1 MPHGGEATVWVPKSK
16 LSMEELEIEGRGP
29 AALAPG
35 LYLVATPI
43 GSARDVTLRALDI
56 LGGADLLAAE
66 DTRQARKLLDI
77 HGVRRES
84 RTILPYHD
92 HNGAQMRPR
101 LLAAI
106 AEGRSV
112 ALVSDAGTPLVADPG
127 WRLAA
132 EAIAAGL
139 PVTAAPGASAL
150 LAALS
155 VAGLPTDRFLFA
167 GFLPPKQAARRRA
180 LGELAAVPAT
190 LVFYESPR
198 RLAEAL
204 ADMAAALGDRP
215 AAVCRELTKRFEEV
229 RRDGLAAL
237 AAAYEAG
244 PEPRGEIVVV
254 VGPPLAAELDP
265 EALDAALAAALEG
278 GSVRDAAAE
287 VADRLGLPRRQV
299 YARALEL
306 ARDR

>member
-1 MPHGGEATVWVPKSK
+1 MDAEESAAAAGG
-16 LSMEELEIEGRGP
+16 
-29 AALAPG
+29 LAPG

-56 LGGADLLAAE
+56 LATADLLAAE

-77 HGVRRES
+77 HGVRRDP

-92 HNGAQMRPR
+92 HNGAEMRPR
-101 LLAAI
+101 LLAAL

-132 EAIAAGL
+132 EAIASGL

-155 VAGLPTDRFLFA
+155 IAGLPTDRFLFA
-167 GFLPPKQAARRRA
+167 GFLPPKSAARRRA
-180 LGELAAVPAT
+180 LAELAAVPAT

-198 RLAEAL
+198 RLAESL
-204 ADMAAALGDRP
+204 ADMAGTLGDRP
-215 AAVCRELTKRFEEV
+215 AAVCRELTKRFEEA

-237 AAAYEAG
+237 AAAYAAE
-244 PEPRGEIVVV
+244 PDPRGEIVVV
-254 VGPPLAAELDP
+254 VGPPLDAEVAAEDV
-265 EALDAALAAALEG
+265 DAALTAALEG
-278 GSVRDAAAE
+278 ASVRDAAAT
-287 VADRLGLPRRQV
+287 VAARLGLPRRQV

-306 ARDR
+306 AQR